1 MIVEK
6 NSELFKEME
15 ILARNE
21 LSSGE
26 SIGECVG
33 LAISDF
39 NCDEKIE
46 NQFEVYNWLCA
57 NIQ

>member
-26 SIGECVG
+26 SLGECVG
-33 LAISDF
+33 LAISD
-39 NCDEKIE
+39 CDEKIE
-46 NQFEVYNWLCA
+46 NQFEVYNWLCE